1 METDMNDGNSKL
13 DTIQSEI
20 DRLNRRL
27 DNLYTI
33 LQERFPPPVEQGDW
47 YEWNE
52 DCTEIIKRR
61 RWYE

>member
-1 METDMNDGNSKL
+1 MDDGNSKL

-20 DRLNRRL
+20 DRLNERL

-33 LQERFPPPVEQGDW
+33 LQERLPPPVEQGDW

-52 DCTEIIKRR
+52 DCPHIVKRR